1 MRGLPRRA
9 LRNIDTDHILPE
21 GSIPDRRSRDIS
33 ALTASEPKIL
43 LEIEQI
49 FEGTML
55 PKNPRKVSSI
65 LKLRGEV
72 AEAWGHARDA
82 FIEIG
87 RALNAVELEL
97 EPAERDAMRRGFVRL
112 FPFSETVATQ
122 FRQIARAVDE
132 GRLPLQ
138 ACPGSY
144 GTAYQ
149 LALLTPGQL
158 DIARERGL
166 IRSNVSRNAIISFR
180 KEIQAAEQ
188 QTSRSINLF
197 KLQEELDKLA
207 IERRRAL
214 DSLVTLRHRMREVRA
229 LLAHDRD
236 K

>member
-1 MRGLPRRA
+1 MKGLSRRS
-9 LRNIDTDHILPE
+9 LRNINTDHIPSE
-21 GSIPDRRSRDIS
+21 GGIPDRRSQDIA
-33 ALTASEPKIL
+33 ALTASDPDVL

-55 PKNPRKVSSI
+55 PKDPRKVSSI

-97 EPAERDAMRRGFVRL
+97 EPVERDAMRRGFARL

-132 GRLPLQ
+132 GRLPIQ

-158 DIARERGL
+158 KIAHERGL
-166 IRSNVSRNAIISFR
+166 IRSDVSRNAVISFR
-180 KEIQAAEQ
+180 KEVQEVTQ
-188 QTSRSINLF
+188 RDLRRVSVS
-197 KLQEELDKLA
+197 KLQDELNKLGE
-207 IERRRAL
+207 ERRRVLGNLVAL
-214 DSLVTLRHRMREVRA
+214 RRRIREIRA
-229 LLAHDRD
+229 LLTSNEG

>member
-1 MRGLPRRA
+1 MKGLSHRA
-9 LRNIDTDHILPE
+9 LRNIKTDHVSSE
-21 GSIPDRRSRDIS
+21 GGIPDRRSRDIA
-33 ALTASEPKIL
+33 ALTASDPKVL

-55 PKNPRKVSSI
+55 SKNPRKVSSI

-97 EPAERDAMRRGFVRL
+97 EPAERDAMRRGFARL

-166 IRSNVSRNAIISFR
+166 IRSDVSRNAVISFR
-180 KEIQAAEQ
+180 KEVQAVAQ
-188 QTSRSINLF
+188 QSSRSINLS
-197 KLQEELDKLA
+197 KLREELNRLEV
-207 IERRRAL
+207 ERRQAL

-229 LLAHDRD
+229 LLAQRRE

>member
-1 MRGLPRRA
+1 MKGLSRRA
-9 LRNIDTDHILPE
+9 LRNINTDHISPE
-21 GSIPDRRSRDIS
+21 SGIPDRRSRDIV
-33 ALTASEPKIL
+33 ALTASDPNVL
-43 LEIEQI
+43 LDIEQI

-55 PKNPRKVSSI
+55 PKDPRKVGSI

-82 FIEIG
+82 FVEIG
-87 RALNAVELEL
+87 RALTAVELEL
-97 EPAERDAMRRGFVRL
+97 EPAERDAMRRGFARL

-166 IRSNVSRNAIISFR
+166 IRSDVSRNAVIAFR
-180 KEIQAAEQ
+180 KEVQAGAQ
-188 QTSRSINLF
+188 RTSRSINLS
-197 KLQEELDKLA
+197 KLRNELNKLES
-207 IERRRAL
+207 ERRQAL
-214 DSLVTLRHRMREVRA
+214 DNLMALQRRIRETKA
-229 LLAHDRD
+229 LLAHN
-236 K
+236 KAK

>member
-1 MRGLPRRA
+1 MKGLSRRA
-9 LRNIDTDHILPE
+9 LRNINTDHISPE
-21 GSIPDRRSRDIS
+21 GGIPDRRARDIA
-33 ALTASEPKIL
+33 ALTASDPKVL

-97 EPAERDAMRRGFVRL
+97 EPAEKDAMRRGFARL

-158 DIARERGL
+158 SIARERGL
-166 IRSNVSRNAIISFR
+166 IRSDVSRNAVISFR
-180 KEIQAAEQ
+180 KEIQAVAQ
-188 QTSRSINLF
+188 QTSRSINLS
-197 KLQEELDKLA
+197 KLREELNRLEV
-207 IERRRAL
+207 ERRRTL
-214 DSLVTLRHRMREVRA
+214 DSLVTLRRRMREVRA
-229 LLAHDRD
+229 LLEHRRER
-236 K
+236 

>member
-1 MRGLPRRA
+1 MKGLSHRA
-9 LRNIDTDHILPE
+9 LRNIKTDHVSSE
-21 GSIPDRRSRDIS
+21 GGIPDRRSRDIA
-33 ALTASEPKIL
+33 ALTASDPKVL

-55 PKNPRKVSSI
+55 SKNPRKVSSI

-97 EPAERDAMRRGFVRL
+97 EPAERDAMRRGFARL

-166 IRSNVSRNAIISFR
+166 IRSDVSRNAVISFR
-180 KEIQAAEQ
+180 KEVQAVAQ
-188 QTSRSINLF
+188 QSSRSINLS
-197 KLQEELDKLA
+197 KLREELNRLEV
-207 IERRRAL
+207 ERRQRL

-229 LLAHDRD
+229 LLAQRRE

>member
-1 MRGLPRRA
+1 MKGLSRRA
-9 LRNIDTDHILPE
+9 LRNINTDHISPE
-21 GSIPDRRSRDIS
+21 GGIPDRRARDIA
-33 ALTASEPKIL
+33 ALTASDPKVL

-55 PKNPRKVSSI
+55 PKNPHKVSSI

-97 EPAERDAMRRGFVRL
+97 EPAEKDAMRRGFARL

-158 DIARERGL
+158 SIARERGL
-166 IRSNVSRNAIISFR
+166 IRSDVSRNAVISFR
-180 KEIQAAEQ
+180 KEIQAVAQ
-188 QTSRSINLF
+188 QTSPSINLS
-197 KLQEELDKLA
+197 KLREELNRLEV
-207 IERRRAL
+207 ERRRTL

-229 LLAHDRD
+229 LLEHRRE

>member
-1 MRGLPRRA
+1 MKGLSRRA
-9 LRNIDTDHILPE
+9 LRNINTDHIPPE
-21 GSIPDRRSRDIS
+21 GGIPDRRSRDVA
-33 ALTASEPKIL
+33 ALTASDPNVL
-43 LEIEQI
+43 LAIEQI

-55 PKNPRKVSSI
+55 PKDPRKVSSI

-97 EPAERDAMRRGFVRL
+97 EPPERDAMRRGFARL

-166 IRSNVSRNAIISFR
+166 IRSDVSRNAVISFR
-180 KEIQAAEQ
+180 KEVQAVAQ
-188 QTSRSINLF
+188 HTSRSINF
-197 KLQEELDKLA
+197 SKLRDELNKLEG
-207 IERRRAL
+207 ERRRSL
-214 DSLVTLRHRMREVRA
+214 DRLVVSRRRMREIKA
-229 LLAHDRD
+229 LLAHNGGE
-236 K
+236 

>member
-1 MRGLPRRA
+1 MKGLSHRA
-9 LRNIDTDHILPE
+9 LRNIKTDHVSSE
-21 GSIPDRRSRDIS
+21 GGIPDRRSRDIA
-33 ALTASEPKIL
+33 ALTASDPKVL

-55 PKNPRKVSSI
+55 SKNPRKVSRI

-97 EPAERDAMRRGFVRL
+97 EPAERDAMRRGFARL

-166 IRSNVSRNAIISFR
+166 IRSDVSRNAVISFR
-180 KEIQAAEQ
+180 KEVQAVAQ
-188 QTSRSINLF
+188 QSSRSINLS
-197 KLQEELDKLA
+197 KLREELTRLEV
-207 IERRRAL
+207 ERRQAL

-229 LLAHDRD
+229 LLAQRRE

>member
-1 MRGLPRRA
+1 MKGLSRRA
-9 LRNIDTDHILPE
+9 LRSIDTDQTFSE
-21 GSIPDRRSRDIS
+21 GEIPDRRSRDIA
-33 ALTASEPKIL
+33 ALTVPDSSV
-43 LEIEQI
+43 LETIEQI
-49 FEGTML
+49 FRGTTL
-55 PKNPRKVSSI
+55 PNDPRKVRSI

-97 EPAERDAMRRGFVRL
+97 EPAERDAMRRGFARL

-149 LALLTPGQL
+149 LALLTPRQL

-166 IRSNVSRNAIISFR
+166 VRPDVSRNVIISFR
-180 KEIQAAEQ
+180 KEIKEVTQ
-188 QTSRSINLF
+188 QTLRGLKVSRLRDE
-197 KLQEELDKLA
+197 LQKLA
-207 IERRRAL
+207 RERRRGL
-214 DSLVTLRHRMREVRA
+214 DSLVALRRRMREIET
-229 LLAHDRD
+229 LLATNSEG
-236 K
+236 